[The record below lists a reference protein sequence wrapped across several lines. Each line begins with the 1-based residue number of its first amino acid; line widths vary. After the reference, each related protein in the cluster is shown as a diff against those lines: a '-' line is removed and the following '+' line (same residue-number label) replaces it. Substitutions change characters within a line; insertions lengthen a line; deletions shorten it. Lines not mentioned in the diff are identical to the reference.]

1 MPEPEGYR
9 STRWLTCLTLSK
21 ALKATRHDIQEA
33 CNAAEIEVRPLWKPM
48 HMQPVFKGVKM
59 IGGTVSEDLFDRGLC
74 LPSGS
79 GMPISDQQ
87 RVIDVI
93 KSVLDA

>member
-21 ALKATRHDIQEA
+21 DMKATRYDIQAA
-33 CNAAEIEVRPLWKPM
+33 CDAAEIEVRPLWKPM
-48 HMQPVFKGVKM
+48 HMQPVFKGTKM
-59 IGGTVSEDLFDRGLC
+59 VGGMVCEDLFERGLC

-79 GMPISDQQ
+79 GMLVSEQE

-93 KSVLDA
+93 KSVIDG